1 MQPPAREQ
9 DTRTKSV
16 FVSRALEKILSEKEA
31 KRPLHGQLRRAC
43 QVALDEIKAELEK
56 QSQGSEA
63 TPKANFI
70 EADKY
75 FLPFEL
81 ACQSKSPRIVST
93 SLDCLQKLI
102 AYGHITGN
110 APDSGAPG
118 KRLIDRIVETIC
130 SCFQGPQTDEGV
142 QLQII
147 KALLTAVTSP
157 YIEIHEGTILQTVRT
172 CYNIYLA
179 SKNLINQ
186 TTAKATLTQ
195 MLNVIF
201 TRMENQAIQEAR
213 ELEKN
218 GQQKS
223 QSPMIHLVSGSPK
236 IGRLK
241 YNQQESEP
249 STPIKTSLTNGEP
262 ERTENGDQK
271 AENNLTPPVF
281 EEETDGGKE
290 IIKEILEDV
299 ITSAVRAS
307 LEEEIKKEAVPE
319 SDRTLSELGPATL
332 ASAGGGNDMQAN
344 GIPDDRQSVSSTD
357 NLETDVPGPQAAAK
371 FSHILQKDAFLVF
384 RSLCKLSMKPLGDGP
399 PDPKSHELRSK
410 IVSLQLLLSVL
421 QNAGPVF
428 RMHEMFI
435 NAIKQYLCVALS
447 KNGVSSVP
455 DVFELSLA
463 IFLTLLSNFKTHLKM
478 QIEVFFKEIFLNIL
492 ETSSSSFEHKWMVI
506 QTLTRISAD
515 AQCVVDI
522 YVNYDCDLN
531 AANIFER
538 LVNDLS
544 KIAQGRS
551 GHELGMT
558 PLQELSLRKKGLEC
572 LVSILKCMVEWSKD
586 LYVNPNHQASLGPDK
601 PSDQEMG
608 EGKCLEIGGRRSS
621 ASSLDSTV
629 SSGIGSVGTQTI
641 VPDDP
646 EQFEVIKQQKEI
658 IEHGIEL
665 FNKKSKRGLQ
675 YLQEQGMLGV
685 TIEDIA
691 QFLHQEERLSSNQVG
706 EFLGDSN
713 KFNKEVMYAYVDLL
727 DFCGKDFVSALRI
740 FLEGFR
746 LPGEAQKIDR
756 LMEKFAARY
765 IECNQGQTLFASAD
779 TAYVLAYSIIM
790 LTTDLHSPQVKNKMT
805 KEQYIKMNRGI
816 NDSKDLPEEYLST
829 VYDEIEGKKIA
840 MKDAKEYAITT
851 KSTKPNVASEKQRR
865 LLYNL
870 EMEQMAKTAKALMEA
885 VSHAK
890 APFTSAT
897 HLDHVRPMFK
907 LVWTPLLAA
916 YSVGLQNCDDTEV
929 ASLCL
934 EGIRCAIRIAC
945 IFGMQLER
953 DAYVQALAR
962 FSLLTASSSITEMKQ
977 KNIDTIKTLITV
989 AHTDGNYLGNS
1000 WHEILKCISQLEL
1013 AQLIGTGVK
1022 TRYLSGS
1029 GREREGSLKGFTSG
1043 GEEFMGLGLGNRV
1056 GGGAD
1061 KRQIA
1066 SIQESVGETSSQSV
1080 VVAVDRIFTGSTRL
1094 DGNAIVD
1101 FVRWLCAVSM
1111 DELAS
1116 PHHPRMF
1123 SLQKI
1128 VEISYYN
1135 MNRIRLQ
1142 WSRIWHVIG
1151 DHFNKVG
1158 CNPNED
1164 VAIFAVDSLR
1174 QLSMKF
1180 LEKGELANF
1189 RFQKDFL
1196 RPFEHIMKKNRSPTI
1211 RDMVIRC
1218 IAQMV
1223 NSQAANIRSGWKN
1236 IFAVFH
1242 QAASDHDGNIVELA
1256 FQTTGHIVTTIFQQ
1270 HFPAAIDSFQD
1281 AVKCLSEFACNAAFP
1296 DTSMEAIRLI
1306 RYCAKYVSERP
1317 QVLREYTSDDMN
1329 VAPGDRVWVRGWF
1342 PILFELSCIINR
1354 CKLDVRTRGLTV
1366 MFEIMKSYGHT
1377 FEKHWWQDLFRI
1389 VFRIFDNMKLPE
1401 QQTEKSEWMTTTCN
1415 HALYAICDVFT
1426 QFYEALNEI
1435 LLPDIFAQLHWCVK
1449 QDNEQLARSGTNC
1462 LESLV
1467 ILNGQKFSPEVW
1479 DQTCNCMLEIF
1490 KTTIPHVL
1498 LTWRPAGME
1507 DDSSEKHLDLD
1518 LDRQSLSSIDKNA
1531 SERGQSQFSN
1541 PTDESWKGGPYSN
1554 QKLFA
1559 SLLIKCVVQL
1569 ELIQTIDNIVF
1580 YPATSKKE
1588 DAEHMAAAQRD
1599 TLDTDIHIDTEDQGM
1614 YKYMSSQHLFKL
1626 LDCLQES
1633 HSFSKAFNSN
1643 YEQRTVLWRAGFKG
1657 KSKPNLLKQETSS
1670 LACCLRI
1677 LFRMYVDENRRDSWE
1692 AIQERLL
1699 NVCSEAMAYF
1709 ITVNSESH
1717 REAWTNLLLLLLT
1730 KTLKVSDKKF
1740 KAHASTYYPYLC
1752 EIMQFDLIPELR
1764 AVLRKFFLRIGVV
1777 FKIWIPEEQ
1786 LRTSGTHSLAW

>member
-1 MQPPAREQ
+1 MQESQ
-9 DTRTKSV
+9 TKSM
-16 FVSRALEKILSEKEA
+16 FVSRALEKILADKEV
-31 KRPLHGQLRRAC
+31 KRPQHSQLRRAC
-43 QVALDEIKAELEK
+43 QVALDEIKAEIEK
-56 QSQGSEA
+56 QRLGTA
-63 TPKANFI
+63 APPKANFI

-81 ACQSKSPRIVST
+81 ACQSKSPRVVST

-130 SCFQGPQTDEGV
+130 NCFQGPQTDEGV

-157 YIEIHEGTILQTVRT
+157 HIEIHEGTILQTVRT

-201 TRMENQAIQEAR
+201 TRMENQVLQEAR
-213 ELEKN
+213 ELEKPI
-218 GQQKS
+218 QSKP
-223 QSPMIHLVSGSPK
+223 QSPVIHAAAVSPK
-236 IGRLK
+236 FVRLK
-241 YNQQESEP
+241 HSQAQSKP
-249 STPIKTSLTNGEP
+249 TTPEKTDLTNGEHA
-262 ERTENGDQK
+262 RSDSGKVSTENGH
-271 AENNLTPPVF
+271 APRERGSSLSG
-281 EEETDGGKE
+281 TDDGAQEVVKD
-290 IIKEILEDV
+290 ILEDV
-299 ITSAVRAS
+299 VTSA
-307 LEEEIKKEAVPE
+307 IKEAAEKHGLTEPE
-319 SDRTLSELGPATL
+319 RVLGELECQECAIPPGVDENSQT
-332 ASAGGGNDMQAN
+332 N
-344 GIPDDRQSVSSTD
+344 GIADDRQSLSSAD
-357 NLETDVPGPQAAAK
+357 NLESDAQGHQVAAR
-371 FSHILQKDAFLVF
+371 FSHVLQKDAFLVF
-384 RSLCKLSMKPLGDGP
+384 RSLCKLSMKPLGEGP

-410 IVSLQLLLSVL
+410 VVSLQLLLSVL

-428 RMHEMFI
+428 RTHEMFI

-463 IFLTLLSNFKTHLKM
+463 IFLTLLSNFKMHLKM
-478 QIEVFFKEIFLNIL
+478 QIE
-492 ETSSSSFEHKWMVI
+492 
-506 QTLTRISAD
+506 
-515 AQCVVDI
+515 
-522 YVNYDCDLN
+522 
-531 AANIFER
+531 
-538 LVNDLS
+538 
-544 KIAQGRS
+544 
-551 GHELGMT
+551 
-558 PLQELSLRKKGLEC
+558 ELSLRKKGLEC

-586 LYVNPNHQASLGPDK
+586 LYVNPNHQTSLGQERLM
-601 PSDQEMG
+601 DQEMG
-608 EGKCLEIGGRRSS
+608 DGKGLDMARRCSVTS
-621 ASSLDSTV
+621 MESTV
-629 SSGIGSVGTQTI
+629 SSGTQTT
-641 VPDDP
+641 VQDDP

-665 FNKKSKRGLQ
+665 FNKKPKRGIQ
-675 YLQEQGMLGV
+675 FLQEQGMLGTSV
-685 TIEDIA
+685 EDIA
-691 QFLHQEERLSSNQVG
+691 QFLHQEERLDSTQVG
-706 EFLGDSN
+706 DFLGDSTR
-713 KFNKEVMYAYVDLL
+713 FNKEVMYAYVDQL
-727 DFCGKDFVSALRI
+727 DFCEKEFVSALRT

-816 NDSKDLPEEYLST
+816 NDSKDLPEEYLSSI
-829 VYDEIEGKKIA
+829 YEEIEGKKIA
-840 MKDAKEYAITT
+840 MKETKELTIAT
-851 KSTKPNVASEKQRR
+851 KSTKQNVASEKQRR

-916 YSVGLQNCDDTEV
+916 YSIGLQNCDDTEV

-1029 GREREGSLKGFTSG
+1029 GREREGSLKGHTLA
-1043 GEEFMGLGLGNRV
+1043 GEEFMGLGLGNLV
-1056 GGGAD
+1056 SGGVD
-1061 KRQIA
+1061 KRQMA
-1066 SIQESVGETSSQSV
+1066 SFQESVGETSSQSV

-1256 FQTTGHIVTTIFQQ
+1256 FQTTCHIVTTIFQH

-1306 RYCAKYVSERP
+1306 RFCGKYVSERP
-1317 QVLREYTSDDMN
+1317 RVLQEYTSDDMN

-1401 QQTEKSEWMTTTCN
+1401 QQSEKSEWMTTTCN

-1426 QFYEALNEI
+1426 QFYEALNEV
-1435 LLPDIFAQLHWCVK
+1435 LLSDVFAQLQWCVK

-1462 LESLV
+1462 LENLV
-1467 ILNGQKFSPEVW
+1467 ISNGEKFSPEVW
-1479 DQTCNCMLEIF
+1479 DETCNCMLDIF

-1498 LTWRPAGME
+1498 LTWRPVGME
-1507 DDSSEKHLDLD
+1507 EDSSEKHLDVD
-1518 LDRQSLSSIDKNA
+1518 LDRQSLSSIDKNP
-1531 SERGQSQFSN
+1531 SERGQSQLSN
-1541 PTDESWKGGPYSN
+1541 PTDDSWKGRPYAN

-1588 DAEHMAAAQRD
+1588 DAEHMVAAQQD
-1599 TLDTDIHIDTEDQGM
+1599 TLDADIHIETEDQGM

-1692 AIQERLL
+1692 EIQQRLL
-1699 NVCSEAMAYF
+1699 TVCSEALAYF

-1717 REAWTNLLLLLLT
+1717 REAWTSLLLLLLT
-1730 KTLKVSDKKF
+1730 KTLKINDEKF
-1740 KAHASTYYPYLC
+1740 KAHASMYYPYLC

-1777 FKIWIPEEQ
+1777 YKIWIPEEPSQ
-1786 LRTSGTHSLAW
+1786 VPAALSPVW